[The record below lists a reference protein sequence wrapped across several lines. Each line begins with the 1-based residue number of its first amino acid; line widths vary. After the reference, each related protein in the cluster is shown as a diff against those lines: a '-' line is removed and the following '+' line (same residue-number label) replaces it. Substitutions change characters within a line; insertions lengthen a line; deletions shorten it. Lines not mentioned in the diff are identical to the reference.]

1 MGQSIEQTAQDQ
13 IRVVE
18 RKGYAASLEISK
30 LNAKER
36 YVLEAVSCYAKDPG
50 RLRDCAEQIIQYRK
64 ERQRWVTMRNRLSK
78 IKDRLVALKQTA
90 GLMDVTQEL
99 NELTRMTVWALGSNE
114 EVDLRSNDT
123 FEIKSSELFDATDS
137 LTADNDDAS
146 EVDKLVAQL
155 IDAQAVKQT
164 DRLPVLSSSFK
175 SNVKEEDDQVNDKEV

>member
-64 ERQRWVTMRNRLSK
+64 ERQRWVTMRNRLNK

-114 EVDLRSNDT
+114 EVDLRSNDI

-137 LTADNDDAS
+137 LTTDDTS
-146 EVDKLVAQL
+146 EVDKLVTQL
-155 IDAQAVKQT
+155 IEAQAVKQA

-175 SNVKEEDDQVNDKEV
+175 SNVKEEDDQVNDREV